1 MDKFVQ
7 DAFKAADRV
16 EYDAFRRMIVANQE
30 ELLNEVADR
39 VGRNQMYEMSKA
51 VVTSGNTETFAAF
64 VGEVIMMAFTAG
76 WIGAK
81 VQYL

>member
-30 ELLNEVADR
+30 KLLNVVADR
-39 VGRNQMYEMSKA
+39 VGRDSVNDMSRA
-51 VVTSGNTETFAAF
+51 VVTNGQAETFAAF
-64 VGEVIMMAFTAG
+64 IGEIMMMAFTAG
-76 WIGAK
+76 WFGAK
-81 VQYL
+81 EQYL